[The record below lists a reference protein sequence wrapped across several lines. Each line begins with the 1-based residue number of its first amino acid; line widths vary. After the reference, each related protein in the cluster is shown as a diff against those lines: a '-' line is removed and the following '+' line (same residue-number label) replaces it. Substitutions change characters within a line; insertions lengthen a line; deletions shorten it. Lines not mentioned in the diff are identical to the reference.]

1 METNN
6 VSAWLRAR
14 EASPLGAKRPRRAER
29 VTCQKCAQ
37 STSKIS
43 AQSTGRTSAQSTNTN
58 LHITQSKNQQVH
70 KQNNRTVHR
79 KNNRTVHRQN
89 NCTVHRQNNR
99 TVHRQNNSH
108 PHNSNLLHA
117 RILDCFYPHQ
127 IDVAELVN
135 RLGEESK
142 HLDEYVNSQSV
153 IPPHGNCWG
162 RNKTFAGTSSTTT
175 RKKILGWIR

>member
-1 METNN
+1 MCCY
-6 VSAWLRAR
+6 SHR
-14 EASPLGAKRPRRAER
+14 
-29 VTCQKCAQ
+29 
-37 STSKIS
+37 
-43 AQSTGRTSAQSTNTN
+43 
-58 LHITQSKNQQVH
+58 
-70 KQNNRTVHR
+70 QNNRTVHR
-79 KNNRTVHRQN
+79 QNNRTVHRQN

-162 RNKTFAGTSSTTT
+162 RNKTFAWTSSMIPG
-175 RKKILGWIR
+175 RKHLDEYVNNRSVASPHGTCWGRNKHLHEQVQQSQANFPICTLSAVHKPWTHRIQCHRQV